1 MENAKILHIEDNTYF
16 IDVVKTSL
24 NLDQQGHSVVEIANN
39 MENARE
45 SLYRLARNELD
56 FNVVLLDSNL
66 SGESTKGADAKRI
79 IQIIKELKLELIT
92 IGCSED
98 NLKINSV
105 DVDFELPKQDFG
117 TDKLIALIN
126 SI

>member
-1 MENAKILHIEDNTYF
+1 MENAKILHIEDNIYF

-24 NLDQQGHSVVEIANN
+24 NLDQQGHSVIEIANN
-39 MENARE
+39 IEDASK
-45 SLYRLARNELD
+45 SLYRIARNEININL
-56 FNVVLLDSNL
+56 VLLDGNL
-66 SGESTKGADAKRI
+66 SRESSNGADAKRVI
-79 IQIIKELKLELIT
+79 EIMRELNLELFT

-105 DVDFELPKQDFG
+105 DVDFELPKKDFG
-117 TDKLIALIN
+117 IDKLIALIN